1 MAGRTSALDQYN
13 QARRKEQNETIDGL
27 DDLIK
32 IMLTEN
38 KQRPKHERV
47 INPTQVS
54 FLQDPAPVK
63 GYMGPAGSG
72 KTMIGVADILMKAL
86 TIEDSKWGICR
97 RDYNDLKN
105 TTMRKCYE
113 MLARL
118 PDGIVLDRVRTPP
131 ETIWLK
137 PIATKENPNPA
148 PSSITFLG
156 LSDWVGSYEYC
167 GLFVDELDEVEEKYF
182 WQLKG
187 RIRYVP
193 QGFPDMKLFPI
204 SGSFNPPPKTHWLFK
219 ACTGSDFEGVQYED
233 GVPRISL
240 HTPKLYENKNNLR
253 EGYYEEMDSMPEEL
267 RQRYQLGHWVDVYP
281 GAPVVR
287 QFNEK
292 MHVNPEIAFKNHTLK
307 RSWDFGYNRPFCLFI
322 QEKTNGVIQVM
333 QEYFGKQITGPTF
346 INTIQTITSNEYS
359 DNLGIE
365 DCGDPAVNQE
375 KDTGK
380 MLDLLREAGIEM
392 FYKDVPF
399 DISIQL
405 LRKGF
410 EELIDG
416 EPSIQ
421 IHPSCYWL
429 IAGLKGGYH
438 LKPDGITP
446 KKDNVYDHGV
456 DTLRYYV
463 YYRRGRGLSSLK
475 AKAAA
480 IYSNARTVWT
490 RKQKY

>member
-1 MAGRTSALDQYN
+1 MAGRTSALEQYN
-13 QARRKEQNETIDGL
+13 SARRKEQNDNIEGR

-32 IMLTEN
+32 ILLTER
-38 KQRPKHERV
+38 KDVPKEARV

-54 FLQDPAPVK
+54 FLQDSSRVK
-63 GYMGPAGSG
+63 AYMGPGGSG
-72 KTMIGVADILMKAL
+72 KTMIGVAEIIMLAL
-86 TIEDSKWGICR
+86 SIPDSKWLIAR

-118 PDGIVLDRVRTPP
+118 PDGIILDRVRTPP

-137 PIATKENPNPA
+137 PIASRENPNPA
-148 PSSITFLG
+148 PSSITFMG

-167 GLFVDELDEVEEKYF
+167 GIFVDELDEVEDKYF
-182 WQLKG
+182 WQLVS
-187 RIRYVP
+187 RLRYSP
-193 QGFPDMKLFPI
+193 LGIALPYYPI
-204 SGSFNPPPKTHWLFK
+204 SGSFNPPPKTHWLYKF
-219 ACTGSDFEGVQYED
+219 CTGSDFEGVPYED
-233 GVPRISL
+233 GIPKISL
-240 HTPKLYENKNNLR
+240 HTPKMFENAGNLPA
-253 EGYYEEMDSMPEEL
+253 GYYESMDSMPEEL
-267 RQRYQLGHWVDVYP
+267 RQRYQKGEWVDVYP
-281 GAPVVR
+281 GAPVVK

-292 MHVNPEIAFKNHTLK
+292 MHVNKNITFKNHTLK
-307 RSWDFGYNRPFCLFI
+307 RSWDFGYNRPFALFI
-322 QEKTNGVIQVM
+322 QEKTNGVIEVM
-333 QEYFGKQITGPTF
+333 SEYFGKQVTGNTF
-346 INTIQTITSNEYS
+346 INHVQTITAQTYS
-359 DNLGIE
+359 DNLGVE
-365 DCGDPAVNQE
+365 DCGDPAVDQM

-380 MLDLLREAGIEM
+380 MLNLLRDAGIDM
-392 FYKDVPF
+392 FFRDVPF

-438 LKPDGITP
+438 LKDDGVTP
-446 KKDNVYDHGV
+446 KKDGTYDHGV

-463 YYRRGRGLSSLK
+463 FYRRGRGLSHLK

-480 IYSNARTVWT
+480 MYNNARTVW
-490 RKQKY
+490 QKKTKY